1 MQGIRTIESC
11 VESRLMR
18 NLLAAVDQSH
28 WAYAVIRRAVELTRL
43 LNSELTI
50 LSVVNSNPMMKSSI
64 TDEAEKLT
72 DFHRELVFKHFPANA
87 VKMESNPGQGTV
99 YRCGPGGE
107 LRIQSRIE
115 NGDPVDRICRC
126 AEEIGADLVIVGS
139 RGLGNVGTL
148 VLGSVSEKVVRK
160 STRSVMVVKDAALD
174 NSDWEKIGTSQRAGQ
189 RYR

>member
-87 VKMESNPGQGTV
+87 VKMESNPGQGTM
-99 YRCGPGGE
+99 YR
-107 LRIQSRIE
+107 
-115 NGDPVDRICRC
+115 
-126 AEEIGADLVIVGS
+126 ADLEE
-139 RGLGNVGTL
+139 N
-148 VLGSVSEKVVRK
+148 
-160 STRSVMVVKDAALD
+160 
-174 NSDWEKIGTSQRAGQ
+174 
-189 RYR
+189 